1 VKNIAI
7 LFFLVSF
14 VLTSGC
20 ATIVSKSEWPVQIA
34 STPDGADVSIT
45 DIRDGKKV
53 FTAKTPTSVV
63 LTAKGGFFKGK
74 IYRVDVVKEGYATQ
88 STEIKSAL
96 NGWYIGNILFG
107 GVIGLLIVD
116 PASGAMWTLDNRDI
130 NLILEKKM
138 ANAPTDQGSFSIDN
152 HIEGTS

>member
-1 VKNIAI
+1 
-7 LFFLVSF
+7 
-14 VLTSGC
+14 
-20 ATIVSKSEWPVQIA
+20 VSKSEWPVQIA

-45 DIRDGKKV
+45 DVRDGKKV

-63 LTAKGGFFKGK
+63 LTAKGGFLKGK
-74 IYRVDVVKEGYATQ
+74 IYRVDVVKEGHATQ

-116 PASGAMWTLDNRDI
+116 PASGAMC
-130 NLILEKKM
+130 
-138 ANAPTDQGSFSIDN
+138 
-152 HIEGTS
+152 